1 MENCYFDIP
10 VYISVW
16 NYITVAGHQIHLKS
30 YAQGALAE
38 EMNSN
43 ESTCKKSTT
52 WKGHNVFISWFTCT
66 YLEYYLILNCIEQME
81 GYEMKKQAKFR
92 WTELLEIQIHVT
104 DWRYRL

>member
-30 YAQGALAE
+30 NAQGALAE

-43 ESTCKKSTT
+43 KSTCK
-52 WKGHNVFISWFTCT
+52 N
-66 YLEYYLILNCIEQME
+66 
-81 GYEMKKQAKFR
+81 KQHEKDTMFSF
-92 WTELLEIQIHVT
+92 LDLHVHIQNII
-104 DWRYRL
+104 